1 MHGRRGPMALAGQRP
16 KRSRPIRVL
25 LGKMIHYLGRF
36 KRIVAIGAVL
46 SLAATIV
53 SLFDPLVLKYAIDS
67 ILVAN
72 PVIGTAIFLTSLYVI
87 FKVTSWILSSINTWI
102 LAGAQAGFVQN
113 IQEDIYT
120 KLLGADLSYHKGEQS
135 GNVTSRVTSDTVE
148 LGTGVQVIIDF
159 SSQVL
164 MLVSTFL
171 LLLWVGPTLALT
183 TLVILPGVAFIT
195 VLFGTVGQRIMLAS
209 RRASGAVSGQI
220 AENLSGIHVAKAF
233 NREKE
238 LAKDMME
245 LNQKSYHHGFR
256 FMILMSAMQPLVR
269 TIGQLALATMLFVAG
284 GLVVGTLPA
293 LTIGDLFLGILLIS
307 RFLWPLLGLSMMS
320 TQVQSSM
327 AAMDRVMDVLESK
340 PAIADAVDAMP
351 LEDNSDGIHFQDVT
365 FEYVE
370 DTPVLNGV
378 NFSIEPGEMVAIVG
392 HTGAGKTTIAA
403 LVNRFYDPTE
413 GGIFI
418 GGQDIRLVT
427 QQSLHD
433 SMSLIPQEPYLF
445 DDSIFENIRYGRPEA
460 TDEEI
465 YEICKIIG
473 ANEFIEVLADGY
485 DTKIIESG
493 KNLSAG
499 QRQMITIA
507 RTMLADPKIL
517 ILDEATSRLDA
528 YSESLVQDAQERL
541 FSNRTTIVIAHRLT
555 TIANASRVFVFD
567 HGDLVEQ
574 GTHEELLAL
583 NGVFKSLYDT
593 YYVHQGIEEITEE
606 VAEVAK
612 SEVEKHGVAE
622 ETPTPSGPGMMMMGM
637 GGGMGTGMGHG
648 GMGGG
653 MGGMRP
659 TPEMIEKIKERYK
672 SDPDSIPPPMRE
684 MIEKMIEAEE
694 MNDDKKKKVGKQETI
709 GHGGPIGSGRP
720 TPEMI
725 EKLKE
730 QYKADPASLPP
741 NVREMI
747 ARRIAED
754 EESED

>member
-1 MHGRRGPMALAGQRP
+1 MRGHGPRGMMGQKA
-16 KRSRPIRVL
+16 KRSRPIRAL
-25 LGKMIHYLGRF
+25 LGKMINYLGRF

-53 SLFDPLVLKYAIDS
+53 SVFDPLILKLGIDSTFIPGAVIDS
-67 ILVAN
+67 IL
-72 PVIGTAIFLTSLYVI
+72 FLTGLYLL
-87 FKVTSWILSSINTWI
+87 FKVTSWTLYSVNVWILS
-102 LAGAQAGFVQN
+102 GAQAGFVQN
-113 IQEDIYT
+113 IQEDLYS
-120 KLLGADLSYHKGEQS
+120 KLLRADLSYHKGEQS

-148 LGTGVQVIIDF
+148 LGTGVQVLIDF

-164 MLVSTFL
+164 MLVSSFL
-171 LLLWVGPTLALT
+171 MLWWVNPFIALT
-183 TLVILPGVAFIT
+183 TLVVLPGVIFIA

-238 LAKDMME
+238 LAENMME

-269 TIGQLALATMLFVAG
+269 SIGQFAIAAMVFIAG
-284 GLVVGTLPA
+284 GLAVGVLP
-293 LTIGDLFLGILLIS
+293 LIGIGDLFLGVILVN
-307 RFLWPLLGLSMMS
+307 RFLWPLLALSMMA
-320 TQVQSSM
+320 TQVQASM

-340 PAIADAVDAMP
+340 PAIADAADAEA
-351 LEDNSDGIHFQDVT
+351 LAEDSDGIAFQDVT
-365 FEYVE
+365 FEYVK
-370 DTPVLNGV
+370 DTPVLNNV
-378 NFSIEPGEMVAIVG
+378 SFSIERGEMVAIVG

-418 GGQDIRLVT
+418 GGQDLRLVT
-427 QQSLHD
+427 QESLHN

-445 DDSIFENIRYGRPEA
+445 DDSIFENIRYGRPNA

-485 DTKIIESG
+485 DTSIIEGG

-593 YYVHQGIEEITEE
+593 YYAHQGIDEITEE

-612 SEVEKHGVAE
+612 SEVEKHGG
-622 ETPTPSGPGMMMMGM
+622 ETPVPSGSGMMMMGM
-637 GGGMGTGMGHG
+637 GGGMGHG
-648 GMGGG
+648 EMGGG

-659 TPEMIEKIKERYK
+659 SPEMIEKMKEQYK
-672 SDPDSIPPPMRE
+672 ADPDSISPPMRE
-684 MIEKMIEAEE
+684 MFKKMIEAEE
-694 MNDDKKKKVGKQETI
+694 MTDDKKEDVGKREMA

-730 QYKADPASLPP
+730 QYKTDPDSLPP

-747 ARRIAED
+747 ARRIADD